1 VTPQRH
7 VPTFFAVAMGLP
19 AFASAAS
26 AHGFGQRYDLPIPLS
41 FYLWG
46 AGATVALS
54 FVFLVVFF
62 TSERA
67 IRPLPT
73 LVLQLPPMLERTL
86 RLVCSTVGL
95 VGFLTVI
102 IAGLF
107 GDQNPMRNLAP
118 VAVWIVGWVGFSFLS
133 AVLGPVWRVLNPWA
147 TLYRCSR
154 WMRSRLAGR
163 KGERRRVAPTW
174 LGVWP
179 AFVLLIIFAWMEL
192 VWSGRNIPADLAT
205 ALIVYSVMTW
215 AGMSWLG
222 GEAWVRR
229 GEVFTQVFDIF
240 GRFAPIAV
248 RAHTLELRAPAS
260 GLIGV
265 PASPSMAA
273 LVIALLATVT
283 FDGLLETPLWA
294 RIDVAILEAP
304 ADSFLWTVLDLREDQ
319 ALRLVRTLAL
329 PLFVALF
336 AAAFFLVCRWMAA
349 LAHEPFAT
357 TDFLLR
363 RFVFTLVPISLA
375 YHVAHYF
382 SYLLIGGQYAIPF
395 LSDPFLLGW
404 DLLGTA
410 SYRVDVGLVDPRLQ
424 WYVAIIAIV
433 LGHVIA
439 VWLAHVTAL
448 RTFSRPRTALA
459 TQLPMLALMVA
470 YTMCSLWILSQP
482 IVESGP

>member
-7 VPTFFAVAMGLP
+7 LPT
-19 AFASAAS
+19 AFALAVCLTAFAPAAS

-54 FVFLVVFF
+54 FVILVVFF

-73 LVLQLPPMLERTL
+73 FVVPLPSTVERTL
-86 RLVCSTVGL
+86 RLVCGAIGL
-95 VGFLTVI
+95 VGFITVI
-102 IAGLF
+102 IAGFL

-118 VAVWIVGWVGFSFLS
+118 VAIWIVGWVGLSFLS
-133 AVLGPVWRVLNPWA
+133 AVLGPVWDALNPWT
-147 TLYRCSR
+147 TLLRCAR
-154 WMRSRLAGR
+154 WMRSRLAAH
-163 KGERRRVAPTW
+163 KGERRHVAPAW
-174 LGVWP
+174 LGFWP
-179 AFVLLIIFAWMEL
+179 AFVLFIIFAWMEL

-205 ALIVYSVMTW
+205 ALSFYSVMTW

-222 GEAWVRR
+222 GEAWLRA
-229 GEVFTQVFDIF
+229 GEVFTQVFGIF
-240 GRFAPIAV
+240 GRFAPVTV
-248 RAHTLELRAPAS
+248 RAHALELRLPAS
-260 GLIGV
+260 GLLDV
-265 PASPSMAA
+265 PASSSMAA

-294 RIDVAILEAP
+294 RIDAAVLEAP
-304 ADSFLWTVLDLREDQ
+304 ADSFLWTTLDLREDQ

-329 PLFVALF
+329 PLFVSLF
-336 AAAFFLVCRWMAA
+336 AAAYFLVCRWMAA
-349 LAHEPFAT
+349 LAHEAFAT
-357 TDFLLR
+357 AGFLLR
-363 RFVFTLVPISLA
+363 RFVFTLVPIALA

-404 DLLGTA
+404 NLFGTA

-424 WYVAIIAIV
+424 WYVAVIAIV
-433 LGHVIA
+433 IGHVIA

-448 RTFSRPRTALA
+448 RTFQRSRTALA
-459 TQLPMLALMVA
+459 TQLPMLTLMVA

-482 IVESGP
+482 IVETGP